1 MFWYPLAYSSGLESL
16 EAAPQRPD
24 SCASALPLAHSRIHM
39 SVVSDP
45 GRDGRLT
52 WSKYAEH
59 EARKELS
66 AIAIRKC
73 DAHLAAFSRCAREQN
88 LLVVFNCRAENRRMN
103 DCLHRYTNETA
114 FEEYKLRRGKEL
126 AGRERP

>member
-1 MFWYPLAYSSGLESL
+1 
-16 EAAPQRPD
+16 
-24 SCASALPLAHSRIHM
+24 M

-103 DCLHRYTNETA
+103 VAITRGCIRLTG
-114 FEEYKLRRGKEL
+114 FSLLRRWCGGGGG
-126 AGRERP
+126 AGNRWP

>member
-1 MFWYPLAYSSGLESL
+1 
-16 EAAPQRPD
+16 
-24 SCASALPLAHSRIHM
+24 M

-114 FEEYKLRRGKEL
+114 FEEYKEMVIANNIDGETLTILTSEDLEDAGMNKSLHRKQIL
-126 AGRERP
+126 AKVGYWVKHL

>member
-1 MFWYPLAYSSGLESL
+1 
-16 EAAPQRPD
+16 
-24 SCASALPLAHSRIHM
+24 M

-114 FEEYKLRRGKEL
+114 FEDYKLRRGKEL

>member
-1 MFWYPLAYSSGLESL
+1 
-16 EAAPQRPD
+16 
-24 SCASALPLAHSRIHM
+24 M

-88 LLVVFNCRAENRRMN
+88 LLVVFNCRAENRRM
-103 DCLHRYTNETA
+103 TTA
-114 FEEYKLRRGKEL
+114 STATRTRRFEEYKLRRGKEL